1 MAEIQK
7 TRKRVLDLH
16 STELREETL
25 QQFTMAPPKLLEG
38 EAFRDPTHSG
48 HRATHDIPD
57 GGVFSIY
64 ADIAIDAPPQAI
76 VDALLDI
83 QNYIKWNS
91 YVREIEITSHPH
103 SHKKGLKMMEGTNMV
118 FHYNLTETE
127 KISKRIA
134 CTHIGQLRTLANH
147 APPALT
153 HIRWD
158 MHNAG
163 SMTPGFLMKA
173 QRMNEIEDLGHGKAI
188 YRTWETFAGWR
199 ASHWKNQYEQVLK
212 DRFQDWCRDLKKYVE
227 ARQASG
233 VEMTPASTTDTE
245 TTS

>member
-1 MAEIQK
+1 
-7 TRKRVLDLH
+7 
-16 STELREETL
+16 
-25 QQFTMAPPKLLEG
+25 MAPPKLLEG
-38 EAFRDPTHSG
+38 EAFRDPTNSG

-64 ADIAIDAPPQAI
+64 AGIAIDAPVQAI
-76 VDALLDI
+76 LDVLLDI
-83 QNYIKWNS
+83 QNWGSWNS
-91 YVREIEITSHPH
+91 YVPGELKGEHALQEDCEVEITSHPH

-118 FHYNLTETE
+118 FHFNLTETE
-127 KISKRIA
+127 KMTKRIA
-134 CTHIGQLRTLANH
+134 CTHIGKVRTLAGGH
-147 APPALT
+147 PALT

-173 QRMNEIEDLGHGKAI
+173 QRMHEIEDLGHGKAI
-188 YRTWETFAGWR
+188 YRTWETFSGWR
-199 ASHWKNQYEQVLK
+199 ASHWKNQYEQILK
-212 DRFQDWCRDLKKYVE
+212 DRFQDWCRDLKNYVE

-233 VEMTPASTTDTE
+233 AEMTPASTTDTE